1 MPRKIEIMETV
12 LRDAHQC
19 LVATRM
25 RTEDMLPIA
34 AQLDDA
40 GFWALETWGGA
51 TFDATLRFLKECPWE
66 RLRKLRAAM
75 PKTRFQ
81 MLLRG
86 QNVVGYRNYPDDV
99 VQAFVQRA
107 ATNGIDVF
115 RIFDAMNDLRNMKTA
130 IEAGLKTGK
139 LVEGG
144 VCYTI
149 SPVHSADYFLGVA
162 EKLAEMGVQIIC
174 LKDMGG
180 LLAPYAAYEIIKK
193 IKSRISLPLHLHSH
207 CTAGLAQMTYM
218 MAIEAGADILDTAI
232 SPFSQGTSQPATEQV
247 VAALKDT
254 PYDTGLDLGKL
265 AKIAEYFYRIRPK
278 YAEFESPVNN
288 QIKTDVLTS
297 QVPGGMLSNL
307 VAQLRQQKAED
318 KLEMVLAEMP
328 HVRKDLGYPPLVT
341 PTSQVVGA
349 QAALNVI
356 TGKRYSV
363 VAMETRNYVMG
374 LYGEAPGKISDEI
387 KHKVLGKKE
396 PIACRPADLL
406 KPGLDQAS
414 KDAGAMARSEE
425 DVLTYALFPEIAKDF
440 FQAREAQSGAKPPP
454 VSQQALA

>member
-1 MPRKIEIMETV
+1 MAGKIEIMETV

-34 AQLDDA
+34 AQLDDI
-40 GFWALETWGGA
+40 GYWSLETWGGA
-51 TFDATLRFLKECPWE
+51 TFDATLRFLKEDPWE

-86 QNVVGYRNYPDDV
+86 QNVVGYRNYPDDI
-99 VQAFVQRA
+99 VQAFVARA
-107 ATNGIDVF
+107 AANGIDVF
-115 RIFDAMNDLRNMKTA
+115 RIFDAMNDIRNMKTA
-130 IEAGLKTGK
+130 IEAALKTGK
-139 LVEGG
+139 LVEGS

-149 SPVHSADYFLGVA
+149 SPVHSPDYFLRIA
-162 EKLAEMGVQIIC
+162 EKLADMGVQTLC
-174 LKDMGG
+174 LKDMAGM
-180 LLAPYAAYEIIKK
+180 LAPYAAYEIIKK

-207 CTAGLAQMTYM
+207 CTAGLSPMNYL

-232 SPFSQGTSQPATEQV
+232 APFSPGSSQPATEQI

-254 PYDTGLDLGKL
+254 PHDTGLDLGKL
-265 AKIAEYFYRIRPK
+265 GKIADYFYDVRRN

-288 QIKTDVLTS
+288 QIKTDVLIS

-307 VAQLRQQKAED
+307 VAQLRQQNAEN
-318 KLEMVLAEMP
+318 KLEAVLAEMP

-341 PTSQVVGA
+341 PTSQIVGS
-349 QAALNVI
+349 QAALNVMM
-356 TGKRYSV
+356 GKRYSV

-374 LYGEAPGKISDEI
+374 LYGEPPGPISDDM
-387 KHKVLGKKE
+387 KNKVLGKKE
-396 PIACRPADLL
+396 PISCRPADLL
-406 KPGLDQAS
+406 KPGLEQAR
-414 KDAGAMARSEE
+414 KEAGSLATSEE
-425 DVLTYALFPEIAKDF
+425 DVLSYALFPEIAKDYF
-440 FQAREAQSGAKPPP
+440 LSRNSKGETQPAATGGQ
-454 VSQQALA
+454 